1 MCIRD
6 RYRYA
11 QGIKTGSTPEAGYC
25 LISSALRG
33 SRHMISV
40 VLGAERV
47 TLEDGVTIQTRSF
60 SETSRMFDSVSYTH
74 LDVYK
79 RQ

>member
-1 MCIRD
+1 MYRD
-6 RYRYA
+6 A

-47 TLEDGVTIQTRSF
+47 TLEDV
-60 SETSRMFDSVSYTH
+60 
-74 LDVYK
+74 
-79 RQ
+79 